1 MKLVGL
7 GILLAIA
14 AAGAFFLGLV
24 MAPIAILAG
33 LAGLGLAGF
42 GLFWT
47 VTAAMTKLLFKL
59 AIVAILVVV
68 LLSLIGALSGCAKT
82 EEPVAVAPPAGVSA
96 PPEATGELIVYS
108 APDLNNTYWLRV
120 SAGVEEGAKL
130 AGYKLQTL
138 DAQGKADKQLSDIQ
152 NILQK
157 KPKALLISPYESDP
171 IVPAVKQA
179 NEAGVPVI
187 IVDIGISGGEYAA
200 LIISDNFAG
209 GKLAGEWMAKELG
222 KGAKV
227 AHIQCQLGAENAQK
241 RGKGFEEAAKAA
253 GLQVVAKQPADSD
266 RSKALTV
273 MQNMLQ
279 AHKDIKGVFCQNDE
293 MALGALRACETAGRD
308 DVLICGFDGNNE
320 ALEAI
325 KAGKVGATI
334 AQQPEEMGKSAVDF
348 VKQLGTLEPGKEV
361 DVPVVLVTKTNLAD
375 FLK

>member
-7 GILLAIA
+7 GLLLVIA
-14 AAGAFFLGLV
+14 AAGAYFLEFV

-68 LLSLIGALSGCAKT
+68 LLSLIGALSGCGKT
-82 EEPVAVAPPAGVSA
+82 EEPTAVAPPTGVST

-120 SAGVEEGAKL
+120 SEGVKAAAEQ
-130 AGYKLQTL
+130 AGYKLQIL

-179 NEAGVPVI
+179 NEAGAPVI

-279 AHKDIKGVFCQNDE
+279 AHKDLKGVFCQNDE

-308 DVLICGFDGNNE
+308 DVLICGFDGNKE

-325 KAGKVGATI
+325 QAGKVGATV

-348 VKQLGTLEPGKEV
+348 VKQLGAIEPGKEV
-361 DVPVVLVTKTNLAD
+361 DVPVVLVTKSNLAD